1 MSKDL
6 KYILVIAI
14 VLFISIVREGCNTR
28 NSNLLL
34 DSVQNYS
41 DSAQFYKTENGT
53 HIAYNQS
60 LLLENKEQLQSLFAK
75 NDTMRELLD
84 KYKNIKNVTII
95 KETIVIRDSIPY
107 GIDIPCDFNPF
118 TVKRDSIHYNFTG
131 TIGKSFFRI
140 DSLMIPNTQSIIVG
154 EKKLGFLKGKEHRVE
169 IVNSNPLIMTSNV
182 GSYVVEEKKKWYET
196 RAFSFLIGFGFGY
209 GTSEY
214 LNKK

>member
-1 MSKDL
+1 MNKNL
-6 KYILVIAI
+6 IYISIIAI
-14 VLFISIVREGCNTR
+14 LILFGVVREGCNSSKTDK
-28 NSNLLL
+28 LL

-53 HIAYNQS
+53 QVAYNQS

-140 DSLMIPNTQSIIVG
+140 DSLTIPNEQSIIVG
-154 EKKLGFLKGKEHRVE
+154 QRKLGFLKGKERRVE
-169 IVNSNPLIMTSNV
+169 IVNSNPLIITSNI